1 MIRLERLAFW
11 FDLAVSSVKLADK
24 RRNRNSSFFFLR
36 KSLVGFPAE
45 IPCFALT
52 GQDTAYTTV
61 IDCTLGLLA

>member
-24 RRNRNSSFFFLR
+24 RRNRISAIFFLR

-45 IPCFALT
+45 IPCVALA

-61 IDCTLGLLA
+61 VDCTLDFLA

>member
-24 RRNRNSSFFFLR
+24 RRNRILRSSFFVNLWWDFRL
-36 KSLVGFPAE
+36 K
-45 IPCFALT
+45 IPCVALA

-61 IDCTLGLLA
+61 VDCTLDFLA